1 MPSRRFGNVW
11 KGWSPSR
18 KLAAVVLLVV
28 LVVAGAAIASSNNDG
43 SASARTA
50 DTSSAGGPKSAG
62 AGGSGSGTSQEGK
75 AGSDRGASSTPDT
88 TLPPAPLPLK
98 AEVKGT
104 KGLTDGDEVTI
115 TVRAD
120 KDSQVFAVEMRLC
133 RQGTVVSNDGDML
146 PTVTGQCA
154 SKPLSPGTDGFK
166 VASGEPP
173 FDQVTATYKVGTG
186 TDTYKMD
193 DGTENSVT
201 CDASHPCVLA
211 VKYQIPNGFG
221 FRTYPL
227 TFS

>member
-1 MPSRRFGNVW
+1 VW

-18 KLAAVVLLVV
+18 KLAAVVLLVLV
-28 LVVAGAAIASSNNDG
+28 VVAGAAAASSGGKNGG
-43 SASARTA
+43 SASARTN
-50 DTSSAGGPKSAG
+50 DSTTT
-62 AGGSGSGTSQEGK
+62 GGSSKTNGSGASGQGRD
-75 AGSDRGASSTPDT
+75 GSTDGGASGTDP
-88 TLPPAPLPLK
+88 TLPPPPLPLK

-104 KGLTDGDEVTI
+104 KGLSDGDDVTI
-115 TVRAD
+115 TVEAD

-133 RQGTVVSNDGDML
+133 REGTTVSNDGDML

-166 VASGEPP
+166 VVSGEPP
-173 FDQVTATYKVGTG
+173 FDHVTATYKVGTG
-186 TDTYKMD
+186 TDTYQMD
-193 DGTENSVT
+193 DGTENAVT
-201 CDASHPCVLA
+201 CDSSHPCVLA